1 MRGFTNDHLSKK
13 KKRVAPETLIKV
25 KIKQKKKRNWWHR
38 LQQCPPFGSDRRR
51 GRGAKRT
58 TSIKVAD
65 SREIVR
71 RRKTTALRVREEGRS
86 AGEESTRRER
96 WTGKRI
102 GKTKS

>member
-1 MRGFTNDHLSKK
+1 
-13 KKRVAPETLIKV
+13 
-25 KIKQKKKRNWWHR
+25 

-51 GRGAKRT
+51 GRGSKRT

-86 AGEESTRRER
+86 AGEESTGRER
-96 WTGKRI
+96 NGQGRGSERLNHDRRSGRSMDPQEFEPYAIKERITKRPNQI
-102 GKTKS
+102 